1 MKKIKN
7 RKMIVN
13 DSTETNRSAIYIY
26 HNSRDDKIHSC
37 PKMQKIL
44 FIFNIN
50 LGQIPM
56 KTLSII
62 ALAVLQNKKRRTAL
76 NLMRLRNNFSIKEPL
91 KDKIFFMLLF
101 FFKIML
107 TFTEA
112 KARRINT
119 SSSPDMFVLPN
130 GI

>member
-1 MKKIKN
+1 MNKHNIK
-7 RKMIVN
+7 KMIVN
-13 DSTETNRSAIYIY
+13 DSTETNRSAVHIY

-62 ALAVLQNKKRRTAL
+62 ALAVLQNKKRSTTL
-76 NLMRLRNNFSIKEPL
+76 NLMRLRNNFSIKKPL
-91 KDKIFFMLLF
+91 KYKIFFMLVSLKKSNADLYRSESKANQYF
-101 FFKIML
+101 FFSRYVC
-107 TFTEA
+107 T
-112 KARRINT
+112 
-119 SSSPDMFVLPN
+119 P
-130 GI
+130 